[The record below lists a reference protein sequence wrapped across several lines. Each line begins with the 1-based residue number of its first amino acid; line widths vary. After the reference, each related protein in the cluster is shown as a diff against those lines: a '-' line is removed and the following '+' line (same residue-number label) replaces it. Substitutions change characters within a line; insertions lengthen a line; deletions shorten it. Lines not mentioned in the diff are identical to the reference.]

1 MGLCLIWQSAS
12 EYWQYAGN
20 AQANTKWNIEMVG
33 GTIRQMDTE
42 YMLHV
47 ANAKPYQ

>member
-1 MGLCLIWQSAS
+1 MGVCPTQWTEC